1 MAARDPAA
9 GVSSTPLAVLIV
21 DDEPNIRRM
30 MALHLEGRGHQVRTV
45 ATPAEA
51 LREAA
56 ARSFDVAFV
65 DLRLGADSGLDLL
78 TPLLAQAPDLKVV
91 VITAYASVETA
102 VEAMRRGAKDYL
114 PKPFN
119 PAELDLA
126 VAKVTGL
133 GRLEQRVRTLERG
146 LSKGA
151 AEPQGSEPQ
160 QELESASAAMHT
172 IIALARQVAETEAR
186 VLLRGESG
194 TGKGLVAR
202 AIHAW
207 SARRDKP
214 FVTISCPVLPAELL
228 ESELFGHVRGAFTGA
243 SRDNPGRVAVAEGGT
258 LLLDEIGDLPP
269 GLQPKLLRFIQDRE
283 YERVGDPLT
292 RTADVRILAATNR
305 DLEAAVREG
314 RFREDLLYRLNVITL
329 DIPPLRERP
338 EDVLPLAER
347 FLEHFG
353 REYRKP
359 DLRFSAD
366 ALRALLAHGWPGNVR
381 ELRNVVERATMLTRD
396 RDVEPELLLLPGPR
410 RPEGSA
416 VAVGDLVPLS
426 DIEQE
431 HIRRVL
437 ARTTSLKEAAAILG
451 VDQATLWRRRKQYG
465 I

>member
-1 MAARDPAA
+1 MPGKEPAA
-9 GVSSTPLAVLIV
+9 QGPALDVLIV
-21 DDEPNIRRM
+21 DDEPNIRHM
-30 MALHLEGRGHQVRTV
+30 MALHLGAGGHRVRGV
-45 ATPAEA
+45 ATAAEA
-51 LREAA
+51 LRETA

-78 TPLLAQAPDLKVV
+78 TRLLAQVPALKVV

-119 PAELDLA
+119 PAELDMA
-126 VAKVTGL
+126 MAKVVDID
-133 GRLEQRVRTLERG
+133 RLERRVRTLERG
-146 LSKGA
+146 LSQGGP
-151 AEPQGSEPQ
+151 EPQAAEPQ
-160 QELESASAAMHT
+160 QELESASAAMQT
-172 IIALARQVAETEAR
+172 VIALARQVAETEAR

-207 SARRDKP
+207 SGRRDKP
-214 FVTISCPVLPAELL
+214 FVTVSCPVLPAELL

-258 LLLDEIGDLPP
+258 LLLDEIGDLPAR
-269 GLQPKLLRFIQDRE
+269 LQPKLLRFIQDRE
-283 YERVGDPLT
+283 YERVGDPQT

-305 DLEAAVREG
+305 DLEAAVAEG
-314 RFREDLLYRLNVITL
+314 SFRDDLLYRLNVITL
-329 DIPPLRERP
+329 DIPPLRARP
-338 EDVLPLAER
+338 EDVVPLAER
-347 FLEHFG
+347 FLALCG

-359 DLRFSAD
+359 DLRFSAE
-366 ALRALLAHGWPGNVR
+366 ALRALLAHHWPGNVR
-381 ELRNVVERATMLTRD
+381 ELRNVVERATMLAGGR
-396 RDVEPELLLLPGPR
+396 ELGAELLLLPR
-410 RPEGSA
+410 AARPEA
-416 VAVGDLVPLS
+416 DALALGDLVSLAEV
-426 DIEQE
+426 EQD

-437 ARTTSLKEAAAILG
+437 ARTSSLKEAAAVLG